1 MPNFSLF
8 HFDLSVLLPS
18 AWRRRQT
25 VLVVEDEGATVG
37 LIERS
42 AKAEGF
48 EVLHADSAEQAE
60 GALLKNGRKFALVM
74 LDIGL
79 PGKCGWALR
88 RELLD
93 QFPNLRVCMMSVPK
107 ACCAPPLENLCCS
120 SSSLQRGLES
130 SANSGASEYEA

>member
-1 MPNFSLF
+1 MPNLSLF
-8 HFDLSVLLPS
+8 HFDLSVLLPF

-25 VLVVEDEGATVG
+25 VLVVEDEDATVG

-79 PGKCGWALR
+79 PGKCGWTLR
-88 RELLD
+88 RELLE
-93 QFPNLRVCMMSVPK
+93 QFPKLRVCMMSVT
-107 ACCAPPLENLCCS
+107 AESMLRAPTGELVLFIVKP
-120 SSSLQRGLES
+120 
-130 SANSGASEYEA
+130 ATWSGVFRELRRIGI